1 VPVGEIGG
9 VDEGVVE
16 GDAPVHL
23 RPVEDVTGV
32 GAEGIFVQGADS
44 VFDVLRMPH
53 AGGRVE

>member
-23 RPVEDVTGV
+23 RPVEDVTG
-32 GAEGIFVQGADS
+32 
-44 VFDVLRMPH
+44 DVLRMPH